1 MKICIIL
8 FKHSKLFFKQHA
20 LIVLGIQRVS
30 RHRPHFGPSAATKD
44 KDVNQGTPNAFYYL
58 RNKNTNEN
66 MIGMT
71 IRMTSLFQSYHNNSI
86 LLTFF
91 LERHILLSKYK
102 ESVSHNCYR
111 NPITTKA
118 SCESN
123 KHLSSA
129 HLM

>member
-8 FKHSKLFFKQHA
+8 FKHSKLLFKQHA

-44 KDVNQGTPNAFYYL
+44 KDVNQGTLNAFYYL

-86 LLTFF
+86 LLTKF
-91 LERHILLSKYK
+91 K
-102 ESVSHNCYR
+102 ESVSQSVSHNCYR
-111 NPITTKA
+111 NPITTKV

-123 KHLSSA
+123 KHFSSA